1 MKKIFFLLTSLMLL
15 SSCAETIALL
25 GPASSA
31 IGGGNIVHS
40 SISSAA
46 SYGVKKTTGKSPM
59 QHALAYAE
67 EKNPN
72 KEKKRCISFIK
83 KTNSEACAI
92 VKKQATLT
100 KAKVKKKTK
109 SFFKKN
115 TLNKKNVVTK
125 KVTETA
131 VSPRGQAFAKAKKE
145 GKDSFVFKGK
155 IYSTKFKEV
164 DAGKIVNPFFK
175 KYVSTNKKNNEDQI
189 KNKKSIMELA
199 LDLQTA
205 LNNRK

>member
-1 MKKIFFLLTSLMLL
+1 MKKIFFLLTSLILL
-15 SSCAETIALL
+15 SGCVETIALL
-25 GPASSA
+25 GPVSSVA
-31 IGGGNIVHS
+31 GGGNIVHS

>member
-15 SSCAETIALL
+15 SGCVETMALL
-25 GPASSA
+25 GPASSVV
-31 IGGGNIVHS
+31 GGGNIVHS

-46 SYGVKKTTGKSPM
+46 SYGVKKTTGKSPV

-72 KEKKRCISFIK
+72 KEKKRCISFIE

-155 IYSTKFKEV
+155 IYNTKFKEV
-164 DAGKIVNPFFK
+164 DAGKTVNPFFK

>member
-15 SSCAETIALL
+15 SGCVETMALL
-25 GPASSA
+25 GPASSVV
-31 IGGGNIVHS
+31 GGGNIVHS

-46 SYGVKKTTGKSPM
+46 SYGVKKTTGKSPV

-72 KEKKRCISFIK
+72 KEKKRCISFIE

-115 TLNKKNVVTK
+115 TLNKKNVVTT

-155 IYSTKFKEV
+155 IYNTKFKEV
-164 DAGKIVNPFFK
+164 DAGKTVNPFFK

>member
-15 SSCAETIALL
+15 SGCVETMALL
-25 GPASSA
+25 GPVSSVA
-31 IGGGNIVHS
+31 GGGNVVHS

-46 SYGVKKTTGKSPM
+46 SYGVKKTTGKSPV

-164 DAGKIVNPFFK
+164 DAGKTVNPFFK